1 MHSIRVCSPGVE
13 DKAGSVAAAG
23 EHFQPLVECGPLWLE
38 EDVPFLKQAEAA
50 LLAGGVCSEAFFLFC
65 CLGLSSE
72 GRCGSGRMWG
82 DGGKA
87 GSF

>member
-1 MHSIRVCSPGVE
+1 MHSIRICSPGVE

-50 LLAGGVCSEAFFLFC
+50 LRQLIAVSLSENIF
-65 CLGLSSE
+65 G
-72 GRCGSGRMWG
+72 
-82 DGGKA
+82 
-87 GSF
+87 